1 MNLVDKY
8 EKKIDIEAFKPSGRG
23 QISSILSWNGV
34 ALLNDEDNK
43 IDLARCYMAELQKLS
58 CGVCIPCRIGTSVAL
73 ELLEKIC
80 NGKADMKDLDKL
92 HKECKWIMS
101 SSKCTVGTMGPAAVK
116 ELIENFKED
125 FEKAI
130 LNKEIIHKS
139 NYIVKVTA
147 PCINGCPS
155 KLDIP
160 NWIERVRDGRFE
172 DALESARRNTPLAA
186 ILGRSCFHPCQD
198 NCRRANLDK
207 SIEICLIRRYA
218 ADNEFYTNIK
228 PHFDIKDNG
237 IKIAII
243 GSGPAGLSC
252 AYYLR
257 LMGYMPV
264 IFEALPVL
272 GGMMNVGIPKYRL
285 TQELLD
291 KEINYILS
299 TGIDYK
305 TDKRLGKDFS
315 IKDLFNDGFKAVYLA
330 VGAHKGQTIGL
341 LGENDNLKGF
351 FEGVKF
357 LRDVA
362 LGNHIE
368 IGKKVIIEGGGNV
381 AMDCCRT
388 ALRLGFKE
396 VIVVYRRARE
406 QMPAAA
412 YEVDTA
418 IEEGVK
424 FEFLTEPIEILNENG
439 LVKGVKCRRMKL
451 GELDAS
457 GRRSPVEIPGSE
469 FNIDGDS
476 FIMAVGQVPDVD
488 FLKDI
493 PEIRLTNRKTIIV
506 DEYTNM
512 TDLPGVFA
520 GGDAMT
526 GPISIVNSNRDGK
539 TAAKRIDEYIRTGT
553 FTITDDDVF
562 EHFLEKLGV
571 YDKNEVIDYP
581 DFPKGNFPPEQIQE
595 KVENRISNFTEVEKG
610 FTADDVMYEATRCM
624 RCYMMILITF
634 KIIPSLGTVSVPH
647 AGII

>member
-1 MNLVDKY
+1 MNLIDKY
-8 EKKIDIEAFKPSGRG
+8 ENKIDIEAFKPSGRG
-23 QISSILSWNGV
+23 QISSVLNWSGV
-34 ALLNDEDNK
+34 ALLSDEDNK

-58 CGVCIPCRIGTSVAL
+58 CGVCVPCRIGTSAAL

-80 NGKADMKDLDKL
+80 SGKAEIQDLDKL
-92 HKECKWIMS
+92 QKECEWIMS
-101 SSKCTVGTMGPAAVK
+101 ASKCTVGTMGPTAVK
-116 ELIENFKED
+116 ELIENFRED

-130 LNKEIIHKS
+130 LNKEIIHKGD
-139 NYIVKVTA
+139 YIIKITA

-160 NWIERVRDGRFE
+160 NWIERVRDGRYE

-207 SIEICLIRRYA
+207 PIQICLIRRFA
-218 ADNEFYTNIK
+218 ADNEFYTSIK
-228 PHFDIKDNG
+228 PKFDIKDNG
-237 IKIAII
+237 IKIAVI

-299 TGIDYK
+299 AGIDYK
-305 TDKRLGKDFS
+305 TEKRLGKDFS

-330 VGAHKGQTIGL
+330 VGAHKGQIIGL
-341 LGENDNLKGF
+341 PGESDNLKGF

-362 LGNHIE
+362 LGNHIKL
-368 IGKKVIIEGGGNV
+368 GKKVIIEGGGNV

-396 VIVVYRRARE
+396 VVVVYRRARE

-424 FEFLTEPIEILNENG
+424 FEFLTNPIAIINENG
-439 LVKGVKCRRMKL
+439 SVSGVTCRRMKL
-451 GELDAS
+451 GEPDAS

-469 FNIDGDS
+469 FNIDCDS
-476 FIMAVGQVPDVD
+476 FIMAVGQVPDLD
-488 FLKDI
+488 FLKDT
-493 PEIRLTNRKTIIV
+493 PEIKSTKWKTIVV

-512 TDLPGVFA
+512 TDMPGVFA

-539 TAAKRIDEYIRTGT
+539 TAAKRIDEYVRTGT
-553 FTITDDDVF
+553 FNITDDDVF

-581 DFPKGNFPPEQIQE
+581 DFPEGNFPPEQIQE
-595 KVENRISNFTEVEKG
+595 KIENRISNFAEVEKG
-610 FTADDVMYEATRCM
+610 FTADDVVYEATRCM
-624 RCYMMILITF
+624 RCYMMMLITF
-634 KIIPSLGTVSVPH
+634 KKQ
-647 AGII
+647 